1 MTTVPSSTR
10 RGAAGLRAAITGAV
24 AAALGLGCDGLQTTP
39 EQHPI
44 IGGQPD
50 HRHVNVVMISSSLTP
65 CTGTYLGTG
74 RILTAAHCVPPAGS
88 GTPVSVVF
96 VDRAGERSGTL
107 ASIRYDTLP
116 DRLREAQDVSND
128 LARIFV
134 DDEAVPAG
142 VAAMPVLD
150 RARGYLGDRDLGR
163 QLTAVGFGVTVA
175 PTPDSPHGEA
185 SGVRYEGP
193 VTLEAL
199 SHDTA
204 WVSRRAGDAT
214 PCHGDSGGPLLVVR
228 GNVEYL
234 AGVVSE
240 GDCETETRLTRVD
253 SDRSAAYID
262 GEPPASSPESGP
274 EPGPGAEPEPEPDCT
289 WCCAA
294 GAPTGLGPVALG
306 IAAVLARRRR
316 RLVLQPG
323 RA

>member
-1 MTTVPSSTR
+1 MTMVPSSKR
-10 RGAAGLRAAITGAV
+10 RGAAGLRAAITGAA

-50 HRHVNVVMISSSLTP
+50 HRRVNVVMISSSLAP
-65 CTGTYLGTG
+65 CTGTYLGAG
-74 RILTAAHCVPPAGS
+74 LILTAAHCVPRAGS

-128 LARIFV
+128 LARIFI
-134 DDEAVPAG
+134 DDAAVPAG

-150 RARGYLGDRDLGR
+150 RASGYLGDRDLGR

-175 PTPDSPHGEA
+175 PTPDNPHGEA
-185 SGVRYEGP
+185 PGVRHEGP

-199 SHDTA
+199 SRETA
-204 WVSRRAGDAT
+204 WASRRAGDAT

-228 GNVEYL
+228 RDVEYL

-240 GDCETETRLTRVD
+240 GDCKRETRFTRAD
-253 SDRSAAYID
+253 SDRAAAYIV
-262 GEPPASSPESGP
+262 GEPPASPPEP
-274 EPGPGAEPEPEPDCT
+274 EPGPGAEPECAS
-289 WCCAA
+289 CCAT
-294 GAPTGLGPVALG
+294 GAPAGLAPALLG

-316 RLVLQPG
+316 RRVLRPG